1 MSKET
6 NQLLTD
12 GDLSQTDLIP
22 AAAYTIEL
30 GGVFFG
36 GFWLLFFLPWPCAIY
51 RIAYIFIYLFI
62 HTHTCVSLG
71 ERTYVDGSRSMPNSR
86 YRVLDKQRCRYSNR
100 KYTMPVRKVV
110 HSDELFA
117 KQLGLSRHFVSGTL
131 TPRSRAKT
139 MHSPYAT
146 LLFICVTSEA

>member
-1 MSKET
+1 MGTYLRPTSY
-6 NQLLTD
+6 QL
-12 GDLSQTDLIP
+12 P
-22 AAAYTIEL
+22 AYTIEL

-36 GFWLLFFLPWPCAIY
+36 GFWLLFFFAMAMCHIPYSIY
-51 RIAYIFIYLFI
+51 IYLFI
-62 HTHTCVSLG
+62 YTHTHTCVSLG